1 MLLYPGTNTVVAHVF
16 PAGVTNPTVEA
27 RDFNGIALPITDPVI
42 GPNDRWSATL
52 TVPQG
57 APLCTPDS
65 GYYQLT
71 WTEGSNKTV
80 YQFQVVGYDEGQ
92 DQPPPAA
99 LGVLNNKLFDELLL
113 PSNVDTVTVK
123 LLDPISG
130 NVLIEADSDD
140 IVQVASLPGG
150 KHYQVT
156 IPLGNNSLPVGVSL
170 GVGEYLLLWEFG
182 AGSPTMQDYRQAFM
196 VSPMLISLVANMR
209 NVMREFEQWL
219 PRFKMHDVE
228 LIDCLHRAADRI
240 NTSPPQRWNMTPD
253 KLHKLVAYPL
263 REATIY
269 EVLSRLYLAEGMAA
283 FDYQGGSISA
293 NVDRTPF
300 IQSRMSEASSW
311 LDANLKQHKFAAA
324 RASGK
329 APVGRLH
336 ITVSPTGHNNNYAY
350 IRNGNPELF
359 LLSRFV
365 PFGL

>member
-1 MLLYPGTNTVVAHVF
+1 MLLYPGTNTVVTHVF
-16 PAGVTNPTVEA
+16 GAGTLSPSVEA
-27 RDFNGIALPITDPVI
+27 RDFNGLTLPIT
-42 GPNDRWSATL
+42 GPTSGPDNRWSATL
-52 TVPQG
+52 TIPQS

-71 WTEGSNKTV
+71 WIDGDTRVV

-92 DQPPPAA
+92 EQPPPAA
-99 LGVLNNKLFDELLL
+99 LGILNNKLFDELVL
-113 PSNVDTVTVK
+113 PSNTDVVTVK
-123 LLDPISG
+123 LLDPVSG
-130 NVLIEADSDD
+130 NVLLEADSDD
-140 IVQVASLPGG
+140 IVLAASLPGG

-156 IPLGNNSLPVGVSL
+156 IPLGNNALPVGVSL
-170 GVGEYLLLWEFG
+170 GIGEYLLLWEFG
-182 AGSPTMQDYRQAFM
+182 VGTANMQDYRQAFL
-196 VSPMLISLVANMR
+196 VSPMLIQLVANTR
-209 NVMREFEQWL
+209 NLLREFEQWL

-228 LIDCLHRAADRI
+228 LIDCLHRAAGRI
-240 NTSPPQRWNMTPD
+240 NGGPPQQWNMSPD
-253 KLHKLVAYPL
+253 RLHKLVPHAL

-269 EVLSRLYLAEGMAA
+269 EVLSRMYLAEGMAA

-300 IQSRMSEASSW
+300 IQQRMSEASAW
-311 LDANLKQHKFAAA
+311 LDSNLKQHKHAAA
-324 RASGK
+324 RKSGL